1 MSKCPSNSTVYLAW
15 HDKLVYN
22 PRESLVSVSDDG
34 VGCDISLVAMD
45 SDWQD
50 ILALHGHEDIPGG
63 GQ

>member
-1 MSKCPSNSTVYLAW
+1 M
-15 HDKLVYN
+15 
-22 PRESLVSVSDDG
+22 SDDG
-34 VGCDISLVAMD
+34 VGCDISLVAMG